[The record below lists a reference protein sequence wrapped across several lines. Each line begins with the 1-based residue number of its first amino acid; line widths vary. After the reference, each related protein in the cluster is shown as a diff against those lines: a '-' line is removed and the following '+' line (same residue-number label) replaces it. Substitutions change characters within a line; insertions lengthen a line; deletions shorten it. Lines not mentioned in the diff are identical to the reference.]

1 MASRK
6 GIIIAVI
13 IAVALVVIVAI
24 YSLSLYVVTGIKPF
38 SEGVGII
45 EVEGVIYDS
54 GDIIKNIKDFKKR
67 EDISA
72 VILRVDSPGGGVA
85 AAQEIYEE
93 IKKLSEEK
101 VVVTS
106 MGGVAAS
113 AGYYISLGS
122 NYIFANPGTTTGSI
136 GVILQGLEFHNA
148 LDSLGIRGFVIKS
161 GKFKDTG
168 NPFRE
173 MTAEERE
180 YLQDYIDNIFQQFV
194 KVVVLERKL
203 PRDKVLEIADGRIL
217 SGEQALN
224 LKLIDEL
231 GNMEDAI
238 ERAAEMAGIEGEPK
252 LVYPAKKRT
261 SLLSVLLEEM
271 KSGLVDGIFNKFIE
285 NGLRVEYRLVP

>member
-1 MASRK
+1 SVLVIA
-6 GIIIAVI
+6 GIYA
-13 IAVALVVIVAI
+13 
-24 YSLSLYVVTGIKPF
+24 LSLYMVAGIQPF
-38 SEGVGII
+38 SRGVGVIK
-45 EVEGVIYDS
+45 VEGVIYDS
-54 GDIIKNIKDFKKR
+54 SDVIKNIKDFKKR
-67 EDISA
+67 EDIAA
-72 VILRVDSPGGGVA
+72 VVLRVESPGGGVA

-93 IKKLSEEK
+93 LKKLSEEK

-113 AGYYISLGS
+113 AGYYISLGTS
-122 NYIFANPGTTTGSI
+122 YIFANPGTTTGSI

-148 LDSLGIRGFVIKS
+148 LDSLGIKGFIIKS

-168 NPFRE
+168 TPFRE
-173 MTAEERE
+173 MTAVERE

-194 KVVVLERKL
+194 KVVVKERKL
-203 PRDKVLEIADGRIL
+203 PMEKVLEIADGRIL

-238 ERAAEMAGIEGEPK
+238 ERAAEMAGIEGEPRV
-252 LVYPAKKRT
+252 VYPPKKRT
-261 SLLSVLLEEM
+261 SLLSVLLEDM
-271 KSGLVDGIFNKFIE
+271 KTGLMDGLYNELVE

>member
-1 MASRK
+1 MVA
-6 GIIIAVI
+6 GIQ
-13 IAVALVVIVAI
+13 
-24 YSLSLYVVTGIKPF
+24 PF
-38 SEGVGII
+38 SKGVGII
-45 EVEGVIYDS
+45 KVEGVIYDS
-54 GDIIKNIKDFKKR
+54 GDVIKNIKDFKKR
-67 EDISA
+67 EDIAA
-72 VILRVDSPGGGVA
+72 VVLRVESPGGGVA

-93 IKKLSEEK
+93 LKKLSEEK

-148 LDSLGIRGFVIKS
+148 LDSLGIKGFIIKS

-168 NPFRE
+168 TPFRE

-180 YLQDYIDNIFQQFV
+180 YLQEYIDNIFQQFV
-194 KVVVLERKL
+194 KVVVVERKL
-203 PRDKVLEIADGRIL
+203 PMEKVLEIADGRIL

-238 ERAAEMAGIEGEPK
+238 DRAAEMAGIEGEPK
-252 LVYPAKKRT
+252 VVYPPKKRT
-261 SLLSVLLEEM
+261 SLLSVLLEDM
-271 KSGLVDGIFNKFIE
+271 KSGLVEGLYKELIE
-285 NGLRVEYRLVP
+285 NGLRAEYRLVP